1 MATKRRMRR
10 FADGGDAYDPDQDIA
25 DMQAER
31 DAGSFSAAF
40 RAAQKDPGNTFMW
53 RGKRYTKDMAKP
65 KAAKAP
71 DMAEVTIS
79 AKRGIPSAIDR
90 DEDKLPRVQRR
101 GESAVDYMDPTGEK
115 RAALR
120 ARDEATTRG
129 LARALMS
136 PIAIAGTEG
145 AVGTAMGGLGALRAA
160 RAAGMQEDAV
170 MAANAAKRAAARKT
184 DEEIARKVESASD
197 RRTRKLAEDIRKEAN
212 RKRITEYPGIR
223 DSRRAPSDADLSG
236 VIEGYKRGGKAKVK
250 KYARGG
256 GIEQRGKTR
265 GRFV

>member
-10 FADGGDAYDPDQDIA
+10 FDEGGTAYNPDQDIA

-40 RAAQKDPGNTFMW
+40 LAAQKDPGNTFMW

-129 LARALMS
+129 LARALMGT
-136 PIAIAGTEG
+136 IAEGGTG
-145 AVGTAMGGLGALRAA
+145 IAMGGLGGGLRGVRAA

-184 DEEIARKVESASD
+184 EEEIARKVEAASS
-197 RRTRKLAEDIRKEAN
+197 RRTKDWA
-212 RKRITEYPGIR
+212 RKR
-223 DSRRAPSDADLSG
+223 AA
-236 VIEGYKRGGKAKVK
+236 EGDWTPDYGLGLKRGGKVKAK